1 MSQQT
6 TRGGMPCPVVKADGK
21 VCGRECAGE
30 ACGYHK
36 KKEEKPKVEGLPKT
50 KCPARKGDGTVCGR
64 ECVGPVCGQHKKAH
78 ERDNP
83 AVKLV
88 PTDTPDAKAA
98 VQILNRLR
106 ENSAAVDEAF
116 LEMFVSR
123 EIFNPAENVNKFV
136 TGGVAEDV
144 IAQLVEK
151 VGFPTTNV
159 AATETVI
166 DIKVVVDG
174 YTIGISLKNSGAINQ
189 QPILENYRG
198 ESKAEIRELPPTFI
212 IYTET
217 KNKRARIVYL
227 DHAILK
233 QAFPD
238 LDAKTFNATVYNK
251 KEEGDKQ
258 SSLSFKSG
266 LLATLIPKLPD
277 AYIVNATFP
286 ERIPKVPKKS
296 ITLLALEYV
305 RKAMAEAP
313 AETEAPTA
321 SENEST

>member
-6 TRGGMPCPVVKADGK
+6 RRGGMPCPATKGDGK
-21 VCGRECAGE
+21 VCGRECKKGEE
-30 ACGYHK
+30 ACGYHV
-36 KKEEKPKVEGLPKT
+36 KKEEKPKAEEPPKE
-50 KCPARKGDGTVCGR
+50 KCQARKGDGTVCGK
-64 ECVGPVCGQHKKAH
+64 ECVGPACGRHLDAHK
-78 ERDNP
+78 RDNP
-83 AVKLV
+83 DVKLV
-88 PTDTPDAKAA
+88 PTDTADAKAA

-106 ENSAAVDEAF
+106 ENSAAVNEAF

-123 EIFNPAENVNKFV
+123 KIFNPAENVNKFV

-159 AATETVI
+159 AAIETVI

-174 YTIGISLKNSGAINQ
+174 YTIGISLKNSGSISQ

-198 ESKAEIRELPPTFI
+198 ESKAEIRELPPTLI
-212 IYTET
+212 IYTEP
-217 KNKRARIVYL
+217 KRARIVYL
-227 DHAILK
+227 DHAIMK

-266 LLATLIPKLPD
+266 FLASLIPKLPD
-277 AYIVNATFP
+277 EYIVNATVP
-286 ERIPKVPKKS
+286 EEIPEVPKKS

-305 RKAMAEAP
+305 RAAIK
-313 AETEAPTA
+313 ETRAA
-321 SENEST
+321 SENESV